1 MAVTAARAVGTSS
14 ELKDAERFTGN
25 WRKMNHLRTCERF
38 MGEVM
43 KTLTFKSGAWGY
55 SLDKRMNLK
64 VSSKQLVAQIIG
76 LYKQRAQSKR

>member
-14 ELKDAERFTGN
+14 ELKDAEKRRFTGN

-43 KTLTFKSGAWGY
+43 KTLTFKSGAWGTV
-55 SLDKRMNLK
+55 LTRE
-64 VSSKQLVAQIIG
+64 
-76 LYKQRAQSKR
+76 